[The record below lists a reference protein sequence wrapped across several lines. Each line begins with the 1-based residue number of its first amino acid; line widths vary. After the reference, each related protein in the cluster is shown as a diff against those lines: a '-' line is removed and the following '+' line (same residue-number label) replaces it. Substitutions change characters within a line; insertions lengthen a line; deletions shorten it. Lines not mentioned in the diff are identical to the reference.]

1 MSAGGDVTDREGP
14 VTDEERTTID
24 GAAREYVSALTASRE
39 QYVQTARNAPREEDV
54 RARKRARLERAED
67 RLRAVL
73 GFHDARCPR
82 VHVRDEPR
90 REHDE
95 CACA

>member
-1 MSAGGDVTDREGP
+1 MTDEQP
-14 VTDEERTTID
+14 VTIEA
-24 GAAREYVSALTASRE
+24 AAREYVSALTASRE
-39 QYVQTARNAPREEDV
+39 QYIQTARNAPREEDV

-73 GFHDARCPR
+73 GFHDAQCPR
-82 VHVRDEPR
+82 VHRRDEPR
-90 REHDE
+90 LEHDE